1 MSKNDT
7 ATPATAT
14 QTPATAGDAPAVQTY
29 TLLRQH
35 THAGKKYQPGHEFTA
50 EEWGLT
56 DKDIG
61 WLQGVGTI

>member
-7 ATPATAT
+7 PTTAAPAT
-14 QTPATAGDAPAVQTY
+14 PAVQTY
-29 TLLRQH
+29 TLLRPH
-35 THAGKKYQPGHEFTA
+35 THAGVKYAPGHEFTA